1 MFGLF
6 HAGGQ
11 LTVYMT
17 AFGMRSDSKS
27 PSGRRVH
34 RGLGLQTFWTAVLFA
49 VLLAFSWQSF
59 VTQTHAHF
67 ATGAQIVTD
76 SGQASSTARTD
87 TGKRSSDAPAD
98 CPICQEIG
106 HDGFYLLP
114 TLAVLEAPQ
123 PAPLWQAVTISFVRA
138 ALKPSHIWRSR
149 APPVP
154 LQA

>member
-1 MFGLF
+1 MR
-6 HAGGQ
+6 GGAQ
-11 LTVYMT
+11 RQVRWRPIALPGGVR
-17 AFGMRSDSKS
+17 AS
-27 PSGRRVH
+27 
-34 RGLGLQTFWTAVLFA
+34 WAAVLFA

-67 ATGAQIVTD
+67 DADTQIVAD
-76 SGQASSTARTD
+76 SGQASAAVRPD

-114 TLAVLEAPQ
+114 TLAMLEAPRRV
-123 PAPLWQAVTISFVRA
+123 PIWQAVTTPFVRA
-138 ALKPSHIWRSR
+138 VRKPSHIWRSR

>member
-1 MFGLF
+1 MR
-6 HAGGQ
+6 GG
-11 LTVYMT
+11 
-17 AFGMRSDSKS
+17 A
-27 PSGRRVH
+27 RRQV
-34 RGLGLQTFWTAVLFA
+34 RRRPIALPGSVRASWAAVLFA

-67 ATGAQIVTD
+67 DADAQIVADT
-76 SGQASSTARTD
+76 GQAGSTARPDTD
-87 TGKRSSDAPAD
+87 KRSSDAPAD

-106 HDGFYLLP
+106 HDGFYLPP

-123 PAPLWQAVTISFVRA
+123 PAPTWQAVTTPFVRA
-138 ALKPSHIWRSR
+138 VRKPSHIWRSR